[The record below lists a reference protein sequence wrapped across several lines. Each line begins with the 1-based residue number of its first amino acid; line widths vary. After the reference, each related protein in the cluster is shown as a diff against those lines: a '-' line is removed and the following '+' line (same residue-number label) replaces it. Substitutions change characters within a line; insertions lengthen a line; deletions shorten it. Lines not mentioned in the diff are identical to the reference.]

1 MDVLGRSLEEPMQAK
16 ITKTAVEALEK
27 GAIWDDKLKG
37 FGARRQKD
45 GIFYYLRYRVNGIP
59 FMKSLGRHGH
69 LTPDEARKIAQ
80 AKLGQA
86 AQGIDPF
93 ANEAKLRSSEVVG
106 TAVERYL
113 ARRRK
118 ALRPS
123 AYVEVH
129 RHLLDKAKRFH
140 RLRLS
145 EVTKGK
151 IADLL
156 HGVEERSGIVARNRL
171 RSSLNAFFTWT
182 ITEGLLE
189 FNPVTGTAKADE
201 GGPRERVLSD
211 AEVAE
216 VCAALGAV
224 GQSNSALA
232 SQSASHPYSDIVRLL
247 ILTGQRRQ
255 EIGALRWD
263 EIDFDKAVI
272 TLPPIRTKNNRQH
285 ELPLSPQASAVLKS
299 RNAKGL
305 AQSGAIPISRKPQGA
320 MVFGNGKAGFSGW
333 TEWKARL
340 DARIALQRKEA
351 GAKAM
356 PPWRLHDLRRTVA
369 TLMAEKLGILPHI
382 IEAVLNH
389 VSGAKSGIAGVYNRA
404 TYADEMREAL
414 CGWATYVDQV
424 TSPSG
429 KVVSVRARAIRGEVE
444 APRASLSERL
454 AHAVN
459 LSQKG

>member
-1 MDVLGRSLEEPMQAK
+1 MQTK
-16 ITKTAVEALEK
+16 ITKSAVEALEPGK
-27 GAIWDDKLKG
+27 AIWDDKLKG

-45 GIFYYLRYRVNGIP
+45 GIFYYLRYRVNRIP

-69 LTPDEARKIAQ
+69 LTPDQARKIAQ

-93 ANEAKLRSSEVVG
+93 EDQAKLRSSEVVG
-106 TAVERYL
+106 TALERYL

-118 ALRPS
+118 VLRPR
-123 AYVEVH
+123 AYIEVH
-129 RHLLDKAKRFH
+129 RHLLGNAKRFH

-151 IADLL
+151 IAELL
-156 HGVEERSGIVARNRL
+156 HDVEERSGIVARNRI
-171 RSSLNAFFTWT
+171 RSSLSAFFTWT

-201 GGPRERVLSD
+201 GGPRERVLSEAEL
-211 AEVAE
+211 AEVWNE
-216 VCAALGAV
+216 LDVL
-224 GQSNSALA
+224 GQST
-232 SQSASHPYSDIVRLL
+232 SHPYSDIVRLL

-272 TLPPIRTKNNRQH
+272 TLPPNRTKNNRQH

-299 RNAKGL
+299 RQAKGL
-305 AQSGAIPISRKPQGA
+305 SQSGAIPISRKPQGA

-340 DARIALQRKEA
+340 DARIAVQRKEA

-369 TLMAEKLGILPHI
+369 TLMAEKLGVLPHI

-414 CGWATYVDQV
+414 CGWATYVDQIA
-424 TSPSG
+424 SPSG
-429 KVVSVRARAIRGEVE
+429 KVVLVRAIRSEIE
-444 APRASLSERL
+444 APRSSLTERL
-454 AHAVN
+454 AQAVSR
-459 LSQKG
+459 SQKG